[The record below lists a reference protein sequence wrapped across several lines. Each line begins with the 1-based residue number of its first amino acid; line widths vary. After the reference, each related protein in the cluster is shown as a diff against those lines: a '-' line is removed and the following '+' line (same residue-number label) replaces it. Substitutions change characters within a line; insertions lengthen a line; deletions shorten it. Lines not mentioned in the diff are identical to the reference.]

1 MSKVCLDLSLPI
13 SPDSNVTRTV
23 RILGTHG
30 VPANYGGFET
40 AAENIALFLAS
51 RGWRVVV
58 YCQTEG
64 PGTIVE
70 DEWQGIERVIISVD
84 EPGWRG
90 TSKFDYLSIAHA
102 CQFRDVCLTF
112 GYNTGIY
119 NLRQWLLGIPNIINM
134 DGIEWSRKRWGRLKQ
149 AILYVNE
156 RFAALYGTVLI
167 ADHPEIEK
175 YLWTRAPRRK
185 VAMIAYGADPVEN
198 APTQPVIDRGLVPRR
213 YFTLIARSIP
223 ENSILELIQG
233 FSARHRHFK
242 LVVLGKYDPKRDP
255 YHKAVMEAASEEVV
269 FVGPIYD
276 RIDVQSLRFHSVG
289 YLHGHTV
296 GGTNPSLVEA
306 MAAKN
311 PVIAHDNA
319 YNRWVVGDGGLYFQ
333 DVNSIDEHVNSLI
346 WDADLRMR
354 LTHASFDRFQKCFTW
369 KKVAMEYEDVLL
381 RFIE

>member
-1 MSKVCLDLSLPI
+1 MLKRVPCLYLPK
-13 SPDSNVTRTV
+13 SPESNVTRTV

-58 YCQTEG
+58 YCQAEG
-64 PGTIVE
+64 RGNIVE

-119 NLRQWLLGIPNIINM
+119 NLRQWLMGIPNIINM

-156 RFAALYGTVLI
+156 RFAALYGNVLI

-198 APTQPVIDRGLVPRR
+198 ASARPVIDRGLIPRR

-233 FSARHRHFK
+233 FSARHRDFK
-242 LVVLGKYDPKRDP
+242 LVVLGKYDPIRDP
-255 YHKAVMEAASEEVV
+255 YHKSVMAAASEEVV
-269 FVGPIYD
+269 FVGPVYD
-276 RIDVQSLRFHSVG
+276 RIDVQSLRYHSVG

-311 PVIAHDNA
+311 PVIAHDNC

-333 DVNSIDEHVNSLI
+333 DVNSIDEHIDSLI
-346 WDADLRMR
+346 RDADLRMR
-354 LTHASFDRFQKCFTW
+354 LMRASFDRFQRSFTW
-369 KKVAMEYEDVLL
+369 KKVAKEYEDVLL
-381 RFIE
+381 RFVE